1 MALKHRI
8 KRLESKHA
16 PSNQPRYVILSSDDE
31 TEDEAKQRYC
41 AENEVSMSELE
52 ASFFLIRLVPFP
64 ETGDFENAA

>member
-16 PSNQPRYVILSSDDE
+16 QSNQPRYVILSSGDE

-41 AENEVSMSELE
+41 AENEVSMNELE
-52 ASFFLIRLVPFP
+52 ESYFLIRLVPL
-64 ETGDFENAA
+64 TA